1 MAENQFPSTVDAL
14 FKGMDHFI
22 TSKTVVGEPVKVDE
36 NTTIIPLVD
45 VTCGMAAGS
54 FAQSAK
60 TNGGGGMSAKMSPSA
75 ILVIQN
81 GMTKLVNIKHQD
93 AVTKVLDM
101 VPDIVNRFTGGND
114 ITPDAAAKAE
124 ESSPGI
130 FRFSWRKR
138 NKYDKAKGADRK
150 ALFQAV
156 WDDDSELLTR
166 EMSTLLRITISY
178 HDYKV

>member
-54 FAQSAK
+54 FAENAK
-60 TNGGGGMSAKMSPSA
+60 HNGGGGMSAKMSPSA
-75 ILVIQN
+75 VLVIQN
-81 GMTKLVNIKHQD
+81 GVTKLVNIKQQD

-101 VPDIVNRFTGGND
+101 VPDFVNKFAGGKKEEVSEKAMETAQE
-114 ITPDAAAKAE
+114 IAAAGEEADAKAE
-124 ESSPGI
+124 
-130 FRFSWRKR
+130 
-138 NKYDKAKGADRK
+138 
-150 ALFQAV
+150 
-156 WDDDSELLTR
+156 
-166 EMSTLLRITISY
+166 
-178 HDYKV
+178 

>member
-1 MAENQFPSTVDAL
+1 MTENQFPSTVDAL

-101 VPDIVNRFTGGND
+101 VPDAVNKVVSIIKGE
-114 ITPDAAAKAE
+114 DAEDKVDPEVESAVNKAAQAE
-124 ESSPGI
+124 ASVVDVDGAGI
-130 FRFSWRKR
+130 
-138 NKYDKAKGADRK
+138 
-150 ALFQAV
+150 
-156 WDDDSELLTR
+156 
-166 EMSTLLRITISY
+166 
-178 HDYKV
+178 

>member
-81 GMTKLVNIKHQD
+81 GMTKLVN

-124 ESSPGI
+124 EMAS
-130 FRFSWRKR
+130 KME
-138 NKYDKAKGADRK
+138 KEK
-150 ALFQAV
+150 
-156 WDDDSELLTR
+156 
-166 EMSTLLRITISY
+166 
-178 HDYKV
+178 

>member
-1 MAENQFPSTVDAL
+1 
-14 FKGMDHFI
+14 
-22 TSKTVVGEPVKVDE
+22 
-36 NTTIIPLVD
+36 
-45 VTCGMAAGS
+45 MAAGS

-114 ITPDAAAKAE
+114 VTPEATAKAE
-124 ESSPGI
+124 EMAS
-130 FRFSWRKR
+130 KME
-138 NKYDKAKGADRK
+138 KEK
-150 ALFQAV
+150 
-156 WDDDSELLTR
+156 
-166 EMSTLLRITISY
+166 
-178 HDYKV
+178 